1 MSKLKVSLGKAY
13 NTTRKVLSIT
23 DRAHAFFSQNFN
35 TVQDRF
41 DPEMRQTIGTALQ
54 TYSRHS
60 RRLNA
65 IDTSVQNLR
74 RQVQESFPEYL

>member
-1 MSKLKVSLGKAY
+1 M
-13 NTTRKVLSIT
+13 
-23 DRAHAFFSQNFN
+23 
-35 TVQDRF
+35 VQDRF
-41 DPEMRQTIGTALQ
+41 DPEMGQAIGTALQ
-54 TYSRHS
+54 TYNRHS

>member
-1 MSKLKVSLGKAY
+1 MKQSLGKAY
-13 NTTRKVLSIT
+13 NTSRFLSIA

-35 TVQDRF
+35 MVQDRF
-41 DPEMRQTIGTALQ
+41 DPEIRQSIGTALQ
-54 TYSRHS
+54 TYNRHS

-65 IDTSVQNLR
+65 IDASVQNLR

>member
-1 MSKLKVSLGKAY
+1 MSKLKQSLGKAY
-13 NTTRKVLSIT
+13 NTSRKVLSIA
-23 DRAHAFFSQNFN
+23 DRAHAIFSQNFN

-60 RRLNA
+60 RRLNT
-65 IDTSVQNLR
+65 IDASVQNLR

>member
-1 MSKLKVSLGKAY
+1 M
-13 NTTRKVLSIT
+13 
-23 DRAHAFFSQNFN
+23 
-35 TVQDRF
+35 VQDRF
-41 DPEMRQTIGTALQ
+41 GPEIRQTIGSALQ
-54 TYSRHS
+54 TYHRHS

>member
-1 MSKLKVSLGKAY
+1 MHLDF
-13 NTTRKVLSIT
+13 LSIA
-23 DRAHAFFSQNFN
+23 DRAHTFFSQIFN
-35 TVQDRF
+35 MVQDRF
-41 DPEMRQTIGTALQ
+41 DPEIRQSIGTALQ
-54 TYSRHS
+54 TYNRHS

>member
-1 MSKLKVSLGKAY
+1 MTNHFVIKIKNIIFVKKTHSS
-13 NTTRKVLSIT
+13 
-23 DRAHAFFSQNFN
+23 AFFSQNFN